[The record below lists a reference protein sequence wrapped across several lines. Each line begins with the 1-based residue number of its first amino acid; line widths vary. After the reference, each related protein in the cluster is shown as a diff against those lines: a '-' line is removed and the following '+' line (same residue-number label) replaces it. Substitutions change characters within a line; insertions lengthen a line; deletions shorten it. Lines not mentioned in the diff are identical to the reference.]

1 MEHHHEVRRFAD
13 VRDKLSNSQV
23 ESLIDEWVSDETD
36 RKILKR
42 RLIDGLTF
50 SQLSD
55 EFHLC
60 ERQIKNRVYKA
71 QEKLFS
77 HLFPY

>member
-1 MEHHHEVRRFAD
+1 MGQHHEARKFAD
-13 VRDKLSNSQV
+13 AKDDLSNSQIA
-23 ESLIDEWVSDETD
+23 SLIDEWISDELD
-36 RKILKR
+36 RQILKR

-71 QEKLFS
+71 QERLFKKI
-77 HLFPY
+77 

>member
-1 MEHHHEVRRFAD
+1 MARHDARQFAD
-13 VRDKLSNSQV
+13 ARDNLSNSKLQ
-23 ESLIDEWVSDETD
+23 SLIDDWITDETD
-36 RKILKR
+36 RRILKR

-71 QEKLFS
+71 QEKLFK
-77 HLFPY
+77 HL

>member
-1 MEHHHEVRRFAD
+1 MERNHEARKFAD
-13 VRDKLSNSQV
+13 VRNDLSNSQIQ
-23 ESLIDEWVSDETD
+23 SLIDDWISDETD
-36 RKILKR
+36 RRILKR

-60 ERQIKNRVYKA
+60 DRQIKNRVYKA
-71 QEKLFS
+71 QEKLFR
-77 HLFPY
+77 HI